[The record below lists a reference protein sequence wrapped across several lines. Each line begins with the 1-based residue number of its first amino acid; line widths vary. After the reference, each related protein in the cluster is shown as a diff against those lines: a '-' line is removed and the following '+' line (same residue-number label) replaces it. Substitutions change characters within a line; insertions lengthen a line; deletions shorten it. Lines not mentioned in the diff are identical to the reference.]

1 MLVFLLL
8 MLLAQLYGQKSFSWN
23 LRTFNLCASKDLFQL
38 QFDGEVSQEKTCQ
51 MAHHKCTAAKEDSFL
66 LRWGR
71 VYVSAGICRK
81 RGGIWVFGSWCV
93 AWQMYMCACL
103 CCGACSFA
111 RCLVRKFPQGVSSQ
125 PYSPC
130 HGYATPVT
138 PLDTCDTRLEVLHKP
153 NAMGALEWKN
163 LRKWY
168 LRFHPYYIENRRNSK
183 LCNMHYA
190 LLIPIWKRMCVL
202 SIFSLLDYVTYQGGW
217 GERQEQLWC
226 SSVTPPLG
234 GTPLTCDTKLLLD
247 TTQNYAGYIPY
258 ISGTP
263 LTWGTKLLLDKTE
276 PF

>member
-1 MLVFLLL
+1 MYSCKRRFIPFA
-8 MLLAQLYGQKSFSWN
+8 MRQGEAGCMFQQ
-23 LRTFNLCASKDLFQL
+23 ASVAKGGAFGSLGL
-38 QFDGEVSQEKTCQ
+38 G
-51 MAHHKCTAAKEDSFL
+51 ALHGKCT
-66 LRWGR
+66 
-71 VYVSAGICRK
+71 
-81 RGGIWVFGSWCV
+81 
-93 AWQMYMCACL
+93 MYMCACL

-226 SSVTPPLG
+226 SSVSSPWVGHHSHATPSCCLIRHK
-234 GTPLTCDTKLLLD
+234 TALD
-247 TTQNYAGYIPY
+247 TYHIYPGRLSHGAPSCCMIKQSLSKSFWTLSNLRWY
-258 ISGTP
+258 TWTT
-263 LTWGTKLLLDKTE
+263 LTWDTELLQDNEQDYFSKQ
-276 PF
+276 F

>member
-1 MLVFLLL
+1 
-8 MLLAQLYGQKSFSWN
+8 
-23 LRTFNLCASKDLFQL
+23 
-38 QFDGEVSQEKTCQ
+38 
-51 MAHHKCTAAKEDSFL
+51 MANVH
-66 LRWGR
+66 
-71 VYVSAGICRK
+71 
-81 RGGIWVFGSWCV
+81 
-93 AWQMYMCACL
+93 MCAYL

-190 LLIPIWKRMCVL
+190 LLTPIWKRMCVL

-247 TTQNYAGYIPY
+247 TTQNCAGYIPY
-258 ISGTP
+258 ISGTT

-276 PF
+276 LL